1 MLIGKKSRFAAGLLR
16 SCMGSSHRYITS
28 LLLTIIY
35 LLIVF
40 SPLAPLAMQSKLV
53 AHAVT
58 GECSGDCRID
68 GCSLERSAAHTCC
81 CWQKKRREAP
91 ASHGLSQ
98 SDMRDTPPPLSAEV
112 PTQRTGC
119 CPAVVQ
125 DSHENEAE
133 PISASSTSP
142 QKERATTVSSSP
154 CGSGKLFGL
163 SMGDKTQHL
172 PYFFTGVIPSPEQSH
187 LTCIPPDR
195 LTSRYGDPPD
205 PPPIISYV
213 S

>member
-1 MLIGKKSRFAAGLLR
+1 MST
-16 SCMGSSHRYITS
+16 SHRYITS
-28 LLLTIIY
+28 LLLTALY
-35 LLIVF
+35 LLIVT

-81 CWQKKRREAP
+81 CWQKKRHEALE
-91 ASHGLSQ
+91 SQDLSQ
-98 SDMRDTPPPLSAEV
+98 SDVRNTLQPRSAEV
-112 PTQRTGC
+112 PQKRSSC
-119 CPAVVQ
+119 CVANVQ
-125 DSHENEAE
+125 DAHEKGVASKSVS
-133 PISASSTSP
+133 SASP
-142 QKERATTVSSSP
+142 QKKRTTTVSSSP
-154 CGSGKLFGL
+154 CGSGKMFAL
-163 SMGDKTQHL
+163 SSGDITQYL
-172 PYFFTGVIPSPEQSH
+172 PYFFTGESPSPEQNH
-187 LTCIPPDR
+187 LTFIPPDR